1 MTDEEITQFSDSL
14 QQKLGEEPMATIA
27 DDIGTLITKNA
38 EAQKQS
44 REQQAEIE
52 RLKSLN
58 EKLVITNG
66 NLLKQVPSE
75 HREEKPKSPKG
86 DDSESVE
93 HINLADAFDRH
104 GNFKQ

>member
-14 QQKLGEEPMATIA
+14 QSKIGDESMALIA
-27 DDIGTLITKNA
+27 DDIGTLITKNS
-38 EAQKQS
+38 EAQKQQ
-44 REQQAEIE
+44 RDAQAEIE

-66 NLLKQVPSE
+66 NLLKQVPQE
-75 HREEKPKSPKG
+75 HREERKQSPKG
-86 DDSESVE
+86 DDSESVQ

-104 GNFKQ
+104 GNFKR

>member
-14 QQKLGEEPMATIA
+14 QEKLGEEQSAIIA

-38 EAQKQS
+38 EAQKAQ
-44 REQQAEIE
+44 REAQAEID
-52 RLKSLN
+52 RLRSVN

-75 HREEKPKSPKG
+75 TRSEKKETSSQEETVK
-86 DDSESVE
+86 
-93 HINLADAFDRH
+93 HINLADAFDRY
-104 GNFKQ
+104 GNFKR

>member
-14 QQKLGEEPMATIA
+14 QGKLGDESMATIA

-38 EAQKQS
+38 EAQKAQS
-44 REQQAEIE
+44 DLRAEVD

-75 HREEKPKSPKG
+75 HHIEKKEVSK
-86 DDSESVE
+86 DDSESVT
-93 HINLADAFDRH
+93 HINLADAFDKH
-104 GNFKQ
+104 GNFKK

>member
-14 QQKLGEEPMATIA
+14 QSKLGDESMATIA

-38 EAQKQS
+38 EAQKS
-44 REQQAEIE
+44 HSDLQAEVE

-66 NLLKQVPSE
+66 NLLKQVPT
-75 HREEKPKSPKG
+75 EKRVEKKESPKG
-86 DDSESVE
+86 DEDSVT
-93 HINLADAFDRH
+93 HINLADAFDKR
-104 GNFKQ
+104 GNFKR

>member
-38 EAQKQS
+38 EAQKQQ
-44 REQQAEIE
+44 REAQAEIE

-66 NLLKQVPSE
+66 NLLKQVPTE
-75 HREEKPKSPKG
+75 HREKNDQSSKG
-86 DDSESVE
+86 DVSESVE

-104 GNFKQ
+104 GNFKK

>member
-14 QQKLGEEPMATIA
+14 QSKLGEESMATIA

-38 EAQKQS
+38 EAQKVQS
-44 REQQAEIE
+44 DLQGEVE

-66 NLLKQVPSE
+66 NLLKQVPTE
-75 HREEKPKSPKG
+75 HRVEKKQQPSQ
-86 DDSESVE
+86 DASESVT

-104 GNFKQ
+104 GNFKK

>member
-1 MTDEEITQFSDSL
+1 MTDEEITQFSDNL
-14 QQKLGEEPMATIA
+14 QSKLGDESMATIA

-38 EAQKQS
+38 EAQKQQ
-44 REQQAEIE
+44 RESQAEIE

-66 NLLKQVPSE
+66 NLLKQVPTE
-75 HREEKPKSPKG
+75 RREEKKQEPQG
-86 DDSESVE
+86 DSESVT

-104 GNFKQ
+104 GNFKR

>member
-1 MTDEEITQFSDSL
+1 MTDDEITQFSDSL
-14 QQKLGEEPMATIA
+14 QSKLGEESMATIA

-38 EAQKQS
+38 EAQKQQ
-44 REQQAEIE
+44 RESQAEIE

-66 NLLKQVPSE
+66 NLLKQVPAE
-75 HREEKPKSPKG
+75 HREEKKSTSQ
-86 DDSESVE
+86 DASDSVE

-104 GNFKQ
+104 GNFRR

>member
-14 QQKLGEEPMATIA
+14 QSKLGNENMATIA
-27 DDIGTLITKNA
+27 DDIGTLITRNA
-38 EAQKQS
+38 EAQKQQRAS
-44 REQQAEIE
+44 QAEID

-75 HREEKPKSPKG
+75 HREEKKQSPKG

-93 HINLADAFDRH
+93 HINLADAFDAY
-104 GNFKQ
+104 GNFKK

>member
-1 MTDEEITQFSDSL
+1 
-14 QQKLGEEPMATIA
+14 MATIA

-38 EAQKQS
+38 EAQKQH
-44 REQQAEIE
+44 RDAQAEID

-66 NLLKQVPSE
+66 NLLKQVPTE
-75 HREEKPKSPKG
+75 HREERKESPKG
-86 DDSESVE
+86 DDSESVQ

-104 GNFKQ
+104 GNFKR

>member
-1 MTDEEITQFSDSL
+1 MTDEEITKFSDSL
-14 QQKLGEEPMATIA
+14 QSKLGDESMATIA
-27 DDIGTLITKNA
+27 DDIGTLITKNS
-38 EAQKQS
+38 EAQKQQ
-44 REQQAEIE
+44 REAQAEID

-75 HREEKPKSPKG
+75 HREEKKQTSSK
-86 DDSESVE
+86 DEESVA

-104 GNFKQ
+104 GNFKR

>member
-1 MTDEEITQFSDSL
+1 MTDEEITQFSDNL
-14 QQKLGEEPMATIA
+14 QSKLGEESMATIA

-38 EAQKQS
+38 DAQKAQ
-44 REQQAEIE
+44 REAQAEID

-66 NLLKQVPSE
+66 NLLKQVPTE
-75 HREEKPKSPKG
+75 HREERKQSPKG
-86 DDSESVE
+86 DEDSVE

-104 GNFKQ
+104 GNFKR

>member
-14 QQKLGEEPMATIA
+14 QSKLGEESMATIA

-38 EAQKQS
+38 EAQKAQS
-44 REQQAEIE
+44 DLQGEVE

-66 NLLKQVPSE
+66 NLLKQVPTE
-75 HREEKPKSPKG
+75 HRVEKKENTSK
-86 DDSESVE
+86 DDSESVT

-104 GNFKQ
+104 GNFKK

>member
-1 MTDEEITQFSDSL
+1 MTDEEITKFSDSL
-14 QQKLGEEPMATIA
+14 QSKLGDESMATIA
-27 DDIGTLITKNA
+27 DDIGTLITKNS
-38 EAQKQS
+38 EAQKQQ
-44 REQQAEIE
+44 REAQAEID

-75 HREEKPKSPKG
+75 HREEKKQTSSK
-86 DDSESVE
+86 DEESVH

-104 GNFKQ
+104 GNFKR

>member
-1 MTDEEITQFSDSL
+1 MTDEEITKFSDSL
-14 QQKLGEEPMATIA
+14 QSKLGDESMATIA
-27 DDIGTLITKNA
+27 DDIGTLITKNS
-38 EAQKQS
+38 EAQKQQ
-44 REQQAEIE
+44 REAQAEID

-75 HREEKPKSPKG
+75 HREEKKQTSSK
-86 DDSESVE
+86 DEESVQ

-104 GNFKQ
+104 GNFKR